1 MKTPFLP
8 VSVGVAGPVDLPG
21 HDPNWL
27 AKKMHKKCFGA
38 RKTRPGVAPWEMR
51 KMVADG
57 KKLVEEAK
65 ALKAKEAELKAKE
78 EALTPKEE
86 KKVLLIDTGHTL
98 DLVKHLDDSPLTA

>member
-1 MKTPFLP
+1 MTF
-8 VSVGVAGPVDLPG
+8 GPVVSNIAT

-27 AKKMHKKCFGA
+27 AKKCRKKGVPN
-38 RKTRPGVAPWEMR
+38 KNRPGAAPWELR
-51 KMVADG
+51 KIIADG

-65 ALKAKEAELKAKE
+65 ALKAKKTELKAKE

-86 KKVLLIDTGHTL
+86 RKVLLIDTDHTL